1 MAVLTKFMV
10 AVLITYFAILLEFW
24 GRLFGESGES
34 YGFLFEKNA
43 HAEFPFNSRRAQS
56 SEAHDEETV

>member
-1 MAVLTKFMV
+1 MV

-24 GRLFGESGES
+24 GGLFGESDES